1 MFFRGYNGVC
11 VCVCAEPASPGMD
24 SEVTMEVDSSD
35 VNSESSRGMDDP
47 EEAITPEDMDSPFM
61 DGEKDEETVKTI
73 R

>member
-1 MFFRGYNGVC
+1 MYVC
-11 VCVCAEPASPGMD
+11 VCANAEPASPGND

-47 EEAITPEDMDSPFM
+47 EEAITPEDMDHPFM
-61 DGEKDEETVKTI
+61 DGEKDEELVKAI